1 MSMRGGLL
9 SRKFFIDV
17 PGMNGKISRLAM
29 PTNAM
34 ILRFFQALER
44 ISDHAV
50 CDDLDSWM
58 LICRCPFLLLH
69 ASVIT

>member
-17 PGMNGKISRLAM
+17 PGMNGKMSRLAM

-34 ILRFFQALER
+34 ILRFFQALKGFL
-44 ISDHAV
+44 I
-50 CDDLDSWM
+50 M
-58 LICRCPFLLLH
+58 LFVMI
-69 ASVIT
+69 